1 MLEERQQ
8 KLNPKLIRKS
18 TEVDYLL
25 FSIRNKVTVEECMN
39 QSNDFYDVFVTA
51 DKEYKRLEH
60 LNEEDDEC
68 F

>member
-1 MLEERQQ
+1 MLEERHQN
-8 KLNPKLIRKS
+8 LNAKLIRTS

-25 FSIRNKVTVEECMN
+25 FSMRNKVTVEEFMN

-51 DKEYKRLEH
+51 DKEYKRLEQ